1 MDLLGWLATAS
12 THPRIGAGCSLYRCC
27 LRSADS
33 PGIRYGPLTPREG
46 TPLKAESR
54 SDEGA
59 RGRRGGRTSRAA
71 SRLLPSF
78 VGPAEPLRR
87 TIPTYELLDEDD
99 LVRLEEHSDWILD
112 EIGVEIHDG
121 EALDLFGQAGARV
134 DGQQARFEPGLV
146 RSLCATAPPVFQM
159 FGRDPT
165 SGITVGGD
173 SVVFTPAYGP
183 PFVSDLEGGRRYAT
197 IIDFKNFVKLAQL
210 SPWMHHSGGTIC
222 EPVDLPVN
230 KRHLDMVYAHLRY
243 STKPFMGSV
252 TSAERA
258 EDSIQMAR
266 ICYGTDYLEE
276 NCVIQGN
283 INVNSPLVF
292 DGVMVDSLKAYARA
306 NQGCVISP
314 FILGGAMGPVTQP
327 ALVAQA
333 MAEAMVGIALTQ
345 LIRPGSPMVL
355 GVFLTTMNLRTG
367 APTFGTPEA
376 NLATYAIGQLVRRL
390 DLPLRVG
397 GHLTSSKVLDAQ
409 AAQESGDTMLVGLQA
424 GANFVLQAAG
434 WLEGGLVIGYE
445 KFVFDLDRCGSL
457 SRMLTGL
464 VVDDNTLAA
473 DAFREAGVGTNFLGV
488 DHTMANF
495 ETANYQSDLAD
506 DTSFEQWS
514 DAGSLDSAHRAN
526 LRWKEM
532 LADYRPPPFDQ
543 AVDEALRDFMDSKKA
558 SDEDRWY

>member
-1 MDLLGWLATAS
+1 M
-12 THPRIGAGCSLYRCC
+12 
-27 LRSADS
+27 
-33 PGIRYGPLTPREG
+33 
-46 TPLKAESR
+46 
-54 SDEGA
+54 
-59 RGRRGGRTSRAA
+59 
-71 SRLLPSF
+71 LPSF

-99 LVRLEEHSDWILD
+99 LIRLEAHSDWILD

-134 DGQQARFEPGLV
+134 DGQHIRFEPGLV

-183 PFVSDLEGGRRYAT
+183 PFVSDLDGGRRYAT
-197 IIDFKNFVKLAQL
+197 IADFKNFVKLAQM
-210 SPWMHHSGGTIC
+210 SPWMHHSGVTIC

-252 TSAERA
+252 TAAERA

-266 ICYGTDYLEE
+266 ICYGTDYLEDH
-276 NCVIQGN
+276 CVIQGN

-292 DGVMVDSLKAYARA
+292 DEVMVGSLKAYARA
-306 NQGCVISP
+306 NQGCLISP

-397 GHLTSSKVLDAQ
+397 GHLTSSKVMDAQ

-488 DHTMANF
+488 DHTVANF
-495 ETANYQSDLAD
+495 EAANYQSDLAD

-514 DAGSLDSAHRAN
+514 DSGSLDSAHRAN

-532 LADYRPPPFDQ
+532 LADYHSPPFDQ
-543 AVDEALRDFMDSKKA
+543 TIDDELRDFMDSKKA

>member
-1 MDLLGWLATAS
+1 MLPTLCRFSRD
-12 THPRIGAGCSLYRCC
+12 P
-27 LRSADS
+27 LR
-33 PGIRYGPLTPREG
+33 TPNPTGG

-54 SDEGA
+54 SGEGA
-59 RGRRGGRTSRAA
+59 RGRRRGRTSRAA

-197 IIDFKNFVKLAQL
+197 IIDFENFVKLAQL

-266 ICYGTDYLEE
+266 IYYSTDYLEE
-276 NCVIQGN
+276 HCVIQGN

-409 AAQESGDTMLVGLQA
+409 AAQESGDTMLVGLHA